1 MPKKY
6 VPEGAYL
13 ACNKGTSPCTLRVS
27 NNQRTTI
34 YNVPMASELDFIP
47 YFNIK
52 PMGFCTCPAK
62 IAASGALCIPNVTTP
77 WQDPK
82 DGIKINGSRLILED
96 SHNNCIFGGEI
107 KIFFDRPSAV
117 AYGVGEGKM
126 PSEYIKDGFDWLEQK
141 TKENR
146 ANRDEFLPDWMK
158 PVTGINDWFDD
169 LSTGLVEGAV
179 NGIVGLGETIYQVAQ
194 DPVGTTEALVGMAV
208 KADKWIKQ
216 KEVEAIIWAS
226 KGENWENAANGA
238 WDWASDSE
246 NWKKAGDSAVKGV
259 KKGAKWVE
267 ENPRKIGNTVGEFIP
282 DAVAAVYSGGA
293 STALSAGKVAVKEVA
308 EVAVEKAVKETV
320 EEGVEKAGKEALEAG
335 VEKAGKELIES
346 LADDAGD
353 IAKVVTKDAKELIK
367 EAAEKAKK
375 TLDDA
380 LEKFDPKTATN
391 KQKGNF
397 GEMASHDNMVNN
409 PALKDKG
416 YDLKRIGDD
425 APSGLDDT
433 IKKGIDGIYEN
444 ANPPPKYVIDEA
456 KYNTS
461 QLGNTKGGKQMSD
474 DWIKDQDYKRIKD
487 QVDPKTA
494 RDIEKAMQEG
504 RVDKVLSK
512 VDANGKVTTYKVNAD
527 GNIGDPWP

>member
-47 YFNIK
+47 FFNIK

-62 IAASGALCIPNVTTP
+62 IASTGITCIPGVVTP
-77 WQDPK
+77 WQNPK

-117 AYGVGEGKM
+117 AFGVGEGKM
-126 PSEYIKDGFDWLEQK
+126 PSEYIKEGFDWLDEK
-141 TKENR
+141 VKDGRKE
-146 ANRDEFLPDWMK
+146 RDKLLPDWMK
-158 PVTGINDWFDD
+158 PVTGVQDWFTD
-169 LSTGLVEGAV
+169 LGTGLVEGAV
-179 NGIVGLGETIYQVAQ
+179 NGVVGLGETLYQVGQ
-194 DPVGTTEALVGMAV
+194 DPVGTTEALGGM
-208 KADKWIKQ
+208 IKDGATAAW
-216 KEVEAIIWAS
+216 EGANNAAEWAS

-238 WDWASDSE
+238 WDWASDGE
-246 NWKKAGDSAVKGV
+246 NWKKAGESTVQGVKDSAE
-259 KKGAKWVE
+259 WVA

-282 DAVAAVYSGGA
+282 DVAAAAATMGG
-293 STALSAGKVAVKEVA
+293 STAVTAGRVALKETA
-308 EVAVEKAVKETV
+308 EAAVERAVKETV

-335 VEKAGKELIES
+335 AKKAGKELIES
-346 LADDAGD
+346 LADGAGD
-353 IAKVVTKDAKELIK
+353 IAKVVTKDAKELAS
-367 EAAEKAKK
+367 ETTKK
-375 TLDDA
+375 IATEFDDA
-380 LEKFDPKTATN
+380 LKKFDPKTATN

-397 GEMASHDNMVNN
+397 GEMASHNDKINN

-456 KYNTS
+456 KYDTS
-461 QLGNTKGGKQMSD
+461 KLSQKPKDGPQMSD
-474 DWIKDQDYKRIKD
+474 DWIKGSKRLEN
-487 QVDPKTA
+487 QVGEDKA
-494 RDIEKAMQEG
+494 REIAKALDKGE
-504 RVDKVLSK
+504 VDRVLSK
-512 VDANGKVTTYKVNAD
+512 IDKNGKVTTYKINAD
-527 GNIGDPWP
+527 GTIGDPWP